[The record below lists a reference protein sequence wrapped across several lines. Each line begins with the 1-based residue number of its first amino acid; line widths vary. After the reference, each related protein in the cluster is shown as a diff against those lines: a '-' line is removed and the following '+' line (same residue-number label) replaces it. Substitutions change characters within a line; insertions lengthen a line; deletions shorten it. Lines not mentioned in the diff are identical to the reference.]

1 MTQKTGG
8 ANIVMEMVSYKMNEM
23 RNDASQGILSMIIWG
38 HLKLIRKFEKTTRHF
53 FFIWNKHSFT
63 QH

>member
-23 RNDASQGILSMIIWG
+23 RDDASHGILSMII
-38 HLKLIRKFEKTTRHF
+38 
-53 FFIWNKHSFT
+53 
-63 QH
+63 